1 GIISAKERDI
11 RSGPYDDYLQTDAA
25 INKGNSGGPLF
36 NMNGEVVGVNTA
48 IISPTGGSIGIGFSV
63 PSDTATLVIDQL
75 RRYGETR
82 RGWLGVNIQT
92 VTDELA
98 KSLKIAA
105 NRGALI
111 SSVAKDG
118 PAEAGGLK
126 AGDVILTFDGRPVK
140 NMRALPRLVART
152 GEGKTVE
159 VGIIRDG
166 ASMSRS
172 ITIGRLD
179 ERPKTASFNPK
190 ASTPKKPAA
199 PAKVPEVFLGMTLSP
214 MTDALAKTH
223 KLKPTAKGLVVT
235 KVDPK
240 SKAAEKGI
248 KVGDL
253 IAEAGG
259 TQVTTRK
266 TMASQIKSVRDR
278 KRPSILL
285 RVIDGAGSFRFVA
298 VPLPRS

>member
-1 GIISAKERDI
+1 RDI

-159 VGIIRDG
+159 VGIVRDG
-166 ASMSRS
+166 ASMTRS

-179 ERPKTASFNPK
+179 ERPKTAS
-190 ASTPKKPAA
+190 
-199 PAKVPEVFLGMTLSP
+199 
-214 MTDALAKTH
+214 
-223 KLKPTAKGLVVT
+223 
-235 KVDPK
+235 
-240 SKAAEKGI
+240 
-248 KVGDL
+248 
-253 IAEAGG
+253 
-259 TQVTTRK
+259 
-266 TMASQIKSVRDR
+266 
-278 KRPSILL
+278 
-285 RVIDGAGSFRFVA
+285 
-298 VPLPRS
+298 